1 MRRFAGDDVRGRL
14 ARAGKRGESGKTA
27 NSSASATALLHSDW
41 DETSTTNVYPASL
54 VEPAAVGKSP
64 PAGPI
69 QAGSERELAE

>member
-14 ARAGKRGESGKTA
+14 ARAGKRGQ
-27 NSSASATALLHSDW
+27 NSKQLSIASLLHSDW